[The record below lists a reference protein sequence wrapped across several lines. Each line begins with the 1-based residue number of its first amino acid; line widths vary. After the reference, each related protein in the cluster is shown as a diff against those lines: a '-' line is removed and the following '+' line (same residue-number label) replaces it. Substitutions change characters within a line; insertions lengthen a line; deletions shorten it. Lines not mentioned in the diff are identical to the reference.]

1 MLIDLTVSNYVMLL
15 TIEFNIHQYIKSNK
29 LIHLLT
35 EGAVMKRL
43 SYYFLLVVFILVGV
57 AKVNAQLK
65 DYGLKGGLQ
74 INGVLP
80 ATEFED
86 RHGLSLSSYM
96 LRGLLRV
103 ELSELFNLEG
113 GVGYAKYMGDDY
125 NNGEYET
132 TGIPIDLRL
141 LITPFNSES
150 INPYF
155 YLGAGLLNLSADKLP
170 ISVTPE
176 KLDDSDWSAQF
187 PFGIGTEIKLSD
199 EFLLDLS
206 VGASYTT
213 TENLNS
219 YKITD
224 FNDAWINGGIGLIY
238 AGENLNSDKD
248 GDGLTKREELELG
261 TDPDN
266 PDSDGDGLNDGDEM
280 KKYNTDPKNADSDN
294 DGLKDGEEILK
305 YKTNP
310 GKVDTDEDGLND
322 YDELMKHKTDPL
334 NPDSDGLN
342 DGEEVMKYKTDPLKA
357 DTDGGTVLD
366 GKEVANGTNPLDP
379 SDDVP
384 KAAVEKELSFDN
396 VHFAFDKFNLTKDAQ
411 KTLDAIYDELS
422 KYSESKIFLSGHADA
437 IGTEEYNMKLS
448 ENRANAIKNYL
459 VKKGLNENLLN
470 VEWFGESKP
479 VAPNETDEG
488 RAKNRRGEIKAK
500 IMVKQ

>member
-1 MLIDLTVSNYVMLL
+1 
-15 TIEFNIHQYIKSNK
+15 
-29 LIHLLT
+29 
-35 EGAVMKRL
+35 MKRIG
-43 SYYFLLVVFILVGV
+43 YNIFVVLFFIIGV
-57 AKVNAQLK
+57 SKVPAQLK

-113 GVGYAKYMGDDY
+113 GVGYAKFMGDDY

-141 LITPFNSES
+141 LITPFDAEA

-155 YLGAGLLNLSADKLP
+155 YVGAGLLNLSADKLP

-224 FNDAWINGGIGLIY
+224 FNDAWLNAGIGLLY

-248 GDGLTKREELELG
+248 QDGLTKREELELG

-266 PDSDGDGLNDGDEM
+266 PDSDGDGLNDGAEM
-280 KKYNTDPKNADSDN
+280 KQYNTDPKNADSDN
-294 DGLKDGEEILK
+294 DGLKDGEEALK

-310 GKVDTDEDGLND
+310 NKIDTDDDGLND

-334 NPDSDGLN
+334 NPDSDGDGLKDGEEIN
-342 DGEEVMKYKTDPLKA
+342 KTNTSPFKADTDSDGLKDGEEVMKYKTDPLKA
-357 DTDGGTVLD
+357 DTDGGTVFD

-396 VHFAFDKFNLTKDAQ
+396 VHFAFNKFNLTKDAQ
-411 KTLDAIYDELS
+411 KTLDVIYEALS
-422 KYSESKIFLSGHADA
+422 KYSDAKISLSGHADA
-437 IGTEEYNMKLS
+437 IGTEDYNLKLS
-448 ENRANAIKNYL
+448 EKRANTIKNYL
-459 VKKGLNENLLN
+459 VKKGLNESLLS

-479 VAPNETDEG
+479 VAPNDTDDG
-488 RAKNRRGEIKAK
+488 RAQNRRGEIKAK
-500 IMVKQ
+500 IMEK